1 MAIITGVGGSEM
13 RTARMAPDK
22 LGDMLKLTRA
32 KSQAGGSVGFQRFD

>member
-1 MAIITGVGGSEM
+1 M

-32 KSQAGGSVGFQRFD
+32 KSQASGSVGFQRFD